1 MNARSPI
8 TLPPDFVEAY
18 PGHAKELIARL
29 EREYELGAA
38 ASAPLPGPLREAYA
52 GEPRRLH
59 GLTLQPVNAWLLAIL
74 TRLESPLLDIIA
86 IYRANAARFAA
97 AGQAEEKAV
106 IEKEIQVEV
115 ERIKVPPEKIIETV
129 FAFTTPVEECQDLLD
144 AGKFRK
150 QALLTLG
157 KKLHPRQLGD
167 LERAIG
173 EHFAASYATALEF
186 QPPANPNG
194 EAVFTPPPAPTMA
207 SAGGSKSSAP

>member
-1 MNARSPI
+1 MNARPAI
-8 TLPPDFVEAY
+8 TLPPDFVENY

-29 EREYELGAA
+29 EREYDVAA
-38 ASAPLPGPLREAYA
+38 ASAAPLPGALREAYA
-52 GEPRRLH
+52 GEPRTVQ

-86 IYRANAARFAA
+86 IYRANAARFTA
-97 AGQAEEKAV
+97 AGLAEEKAL
-106 IEKEIQVEV
+106 IEKEIQAEV

-129 FAFTTPVEECQDLLD
+129 FAFTTPVEQCQDLLD
-144 AGKFRK
+144 AGTFRK

-157 KKLHPRQLGD
+157 KKLHPSQLAQ

-186 QPPANPNG
+186 QAPPDPSG
-194 EAVFTPPPAPTMA
+194 GTVFTPPPAPTTA